1 MNGRACS
8 FACECGTHVYSTRTG
23 PGHGAAYSLPD
34 GVYGSAASSG
44 WCVVRGLEA
53 GGRGRGD
60 VRSRAP
66 VCVRR
71 EAVRRPAA
79 PAGLVGGAGPRRC
92 GTVCCHLAI
101 DWYASL
107 PPRACWSLSSCM
119 ARFFEAAAAGVRVA
133 PILCANLSAV
143 SLGWFW
149 AMARSYPMTRSAATS
164 CSPSSW
170 RDLDVR
176 RSHWSRV
183 IWTSRPI
190 AIGVAS
196 GICAERSSC
205 RVRFTSCVHLLR
217 TARELGGHING
228 RACSFV
234 RAGAVRMCAV
244 LVRGLGMGCVL
255 PTGQGV
261 RPELMLELV
270 CYISRVYVPCGVRLG

>member
-1 MNGRACS
+1 M
-8 FACECGTHVYSTRTG
+8 
-23 PGHGAAYSLPD
+23 
-34 GVYGSAASSG
+34 
-44 WCVVRGLEA
+44 
-53 GGRGRGD
+53 GD
-60 VRSRAP
+60 VRSPAP
-66 VCVRR
+66 ACVRR
-71 EAVRRPAA
+71 EAVRRPAG
-79 PAGLVGGAGPRRC
+79 PAGLVSGAGTRRC
-92 GTVCCHLAI
+92 GAVCCHVAI

-107 PPRACWSLSSCM
+107 PPRARWSLSSCM

-133 PILCANLSAV
+133 PILCANQSAV

-149 AMARSYPMTRSAATS
+149 GMARSYPMTRSAATS

-170 RDLDVR
+170 RDLDAR

-190 AIGVAS
+190 AIRVAS

-205 RVRFTSCVHLLR
+205 RARFTSCVHLFR
-217 TARELGGHING
+217 TARELGGHGHING

-234 RAGAVRMCAV
+234 RAGAVRMCTV

-261 RPELMLELV
+261 RPELILELV
-270 CYISRVYVPCGVRLG
+270 CYISRVYVPYGVRLG